1 MQVLI
6 NLYNQTAAGPKNIS
20 LNLISELMSQSKDA
34 CNFYIIVP
42 DIQEYSALCSINN
55 VHIIKLQKVNIF
67 IAKVALR
74 IYLDVILVPKLIKKY
89 RITSML
95 AFGNFLLSPVS
106 IKKVV
111 LLHHPYLFDD
121 VLLRKLP
128 FFSKL
133 IEKVKRFT
141 FWITLK
147 NVDVLVVQSP
157 YVLDEFRKVWI
168 NARPELT
175 IIPNPIS
182 KDFIEQS
189 AFEINELINQRVSS
203 LDNTLTILYVSR
215 FYPHKNHA
223 FLLEL
228 SSELTN
234 ANIRHQI
241 LVTVDSE
248 ISGAD
253 MFLNDVASK
262 ELPILNLGEIK
273 QVDLADFYKTSHLFL
288 FPSKSE
294 TFGNPLI
301 EAMSYGLPVIVPSLQ
316 YAHSVVGESGIYYE
330 DDNAKECANKMIG
343 LIQNIGHYTATSLHS
358 HHSFA
363 RYPNVTD
370 WCKRYLD
377 TIRNNKNLKKDL

>member
-20 LNLISELMSQSKDA
+20 LNLISELMSESKDA
-34 CNFYIIVP
+34 CHFYIIVP
-42 DIQEYSALCSINN
+42 DIQEYSALCSTNN
-55 VHIIKLQKVNIF
+55 VHIIKLQKVNTF
-67 IAKVALR
+67 IAKIAIR

-121 VLLRKLP
+121 LLIRKLP

-147 NVDVLVVQSP
+147 NVDVLVVQSQ
-157 YVLDEFRKVWI
+157 YVLDAFKKVW
-168 NARPELT
+168 ADASVLLT

-182 KDFIEQS
+182 KDFIAQS
-189 AFEINELINQRVSS
+189 ASEINSIVNQRVVS
-203 LDNTLTILYVSR
+203 LGDGLTILYVSR
-215 FYPHKNHA
+215 FYPHKNHE
-223 FLLEL
+223 FLLKVSSEL
-228 SSELTN
+228 SS
-234 ANIRHQI
+234 ANIRHKI
-241 LVTVDSE
+241 LVTVDPE

-253 MFLNDVASK
+253 VFLNAVAS
-262 ELPILNLGEIK
+262 EDLPIINLGEIK
-273 QVDLADFYKTSHLFL
+273 QIDLAEFYKTAHLFL

-301 EAMSYGLPVIVPSLQ
+301 EAMSYGLPVIAPSLE
-316 YAHSVVGESGIYYE
+316 YAYSVVGESGTYYE
-330 DDNAKECANKMIG
+330 PDNEKDCVFKITQ
-343 LIQNIGHYTATSLHS
+343 LIHDSSSYYKKSLDS
-358 HHSFA
+358 HQAFKS
-363 RYPNVTD
+363 YPNVAD
-370 WCKRYLD
+370 WSKRYIEVL
-377 TIRNNKNLKKDL
+377 KNGSF

>member
-20 LNLISELMSQSKDA
+20 LNLISELMSESKDA
-34 CNFYIIVP
+34 CHFYIIVP
-42 DIQEYSALCSINN
+42 DIQEYSALCSTNN
-55 VHIIKLQKVNIF
+55 VHIIKLQKVNTF
-67 IAKVALR
+67 IAKIAIR

-121 VLLRKLP
+121 LLIRKLP

-147 NVDVLVVQSP
+147 NVDVLVVQSQ
-157 YVLDEFRKVWI
+157 YVLDAFKKVWA
-168 NARPELT
+168 NASVLLT

-182 KDFIEQS
+182 KDFIAQS
-189 AFEINELINQRVSS
+189 ASEINFIVDQRVAS
-203 LDNTLTILYVSR
+203 LGDGLTILYVSR
-215 FYPHKNHA
+215 FYPHKNHE
-223 FLLEL
+223 FLLKVSSEL
-228 SSELTN
+228 SS
-234 ANIRHQI
+234 ANIRHKI
-241 LVTVDSE
+241 LVTVDPE

-253 MFLNDVASK
+253 VFLNAVAS
-262 ELPILNLGEIK
+262 EDLPIINLGEIK
-273 QVDLADFYKTSHLFL
+273 QIDLAEFYKTAHLFL

-301 EAMSYGLPVIVPSLQ
+301 EAMSYGLPVIAPSLE
-316 YAHSVVGESGIYYE
+316 YAYSVVGESGTYYE
-330 DDNAKECANKMIG
+330 PDNEKDCVFKITQ
-343 LIQNIGHYTATSLHS
+343 LIHDSSSYYKKSIDS
-358 HHSFA
+358 HQAFKS
-363 RYPNVTD
+363 YPNVAD
-370 WCKRYLD
+370 WSKRYIEVL
-377 TIRNNKNLKKDL
+377 KNGSF

>member
-20 LNLISELMSQSKDA
+20 LNLISELMSESKDA
-34 CNFYIIVP
+34 CHFYIIVP
-42 DIQEYSALCSINN
+42 DIQEYSALCSTNN
-55 VHIIKLQKVNIF
+55 VHIIKLQKVNTF

-121 VLLRKLP
+121 LLIRKLP

-147 NVDVLVVQSP
+147 NVDVLVVQSQ
-157 YVLDEFRKVWI
+157 YVLDAFKKVWA
-168 NARPELT
+168 NASVLLT

-182 KDFIEQS
+182 KDFIAQS
-189 AFEINELINQRVSS
+189 ASEINFIVDQRVAS
-203 LDNTLTILYVSR
+203 LGDGLTILYVSR
-215 FYPHKNHA
+215 FYPHKNHE
-223 FLLEL
+223 FLLKVSSEL
-228 SSELTN
+228 SS
-234 ANIRHQI
+234 ANIRHKI
-241 LVTVDSE
+241 LVTVDPE

-253 MFLNDVASK
+253 VFLNAVAS
-262 ELPILNLGEIK
+262 EDLPIINLGEIK
-273 QVDLADFYKTSHLFL
+273 QIDLAEFYKTAHLFL

-301 EAMSYGLPVIVPSLQ
+301 EAMSYGLPVIAPSLE
-316 YAHSVVGESGIYYE
+316 YAYSVVGESGTYYE
-330 DDNAKECANKMIG
+330 PDNEKDCVFKITE
-343 LIQNIGHYTATSLHS
+343 LIHDSSSYYKKSIDS
-358 HHSFA
+358 HQAFKS
-363 RYPNVTD
+363 YPNVAD
-370 WCKRYLD
+370 WSKRYIEVL
-377 TIRNNKNLKKDL
+377 KNGSF

>member
-20 LNLISELMSQSKDA
+20 LNLISELMSESKDA
-34 CNFYIIVP
+34 CHFYIIVP
-42 DIQEYSALCSINN
+42 DIQEYSALCSTNN
-55 VHIIKLQKVNIF
+55 VHIIKLQKVNTF
-67 IAKVALR
+67 IAKIAIR

-121 VLLRKLP
+121 LLIRKLP

-147 NVDVLVVQSP
+147 NVDVLVVQSQ
-157 YVLDEFRKVWI
+157 YVLDAFKKVW
-168 NARPELT
+168 ADASVLLT

-182 KDFIEQS
+182 KDFIAQS
-189 AFEINELINQRVSS
+189 ASEINSIVNQRVVS
-203 LDNTLTILYVSR
+203 LGDGLTILYVSR
-215 FYPHKNHA
+215 FYPHKNHE
-223 FLLEL
+223 FLLKVSSEL
-228 SSELTN
+228 SS
-234 ANIRHQI
+234 ANIRHKI
-241 LVTVDSE
+241 LVTVDPE

-253 MFLNDVASK
+253 VFLNAVAS
-262 ELPILNLGEIK
+262 EDLPIINLGEIK
-273 QVDLADFYKTSHLFL
+273 QIDLAEFYKTAHLFL

-301 EAMSYGLPVIVPSLQ
+301 EAMSYGLPVIAPSLE
-316 YAHSVVGESGIYYE
+316 YAYSVVGESGTYYE
-330 DDNAKECANKMIG
+330 PDNEKDCVFKITQ
-343 LIQNIGHYTATSLHS
+343 LIHDSSSYYKKSIDS
-358 HHSFA
+358 HQAFKS
-363 RYPNVTD
+363 YPNVAD
-370 WCKRYLD
+370 WSKRYIEVL
-377 TIRNNKNLKKDL
+377 KNGSF

>member
-20 LNLISELMSQSKDA
+20 LNLISELMSESKDA
-34 CNFYIIVP
+34 CHFYIIVP
-42 DIQEYSALCSINN
+42 DIQEYSALCSTNN
-55 VHIIKLQKVNIF
+55 VHIIKLQKVNTF

-121 VLLRKLP
+121 LLIRKLP

-147 NVDVLVVQSP
+147 NVDVLVVQSQ
-157 YVLDEFRKVWI
+157 YVLDAFKKVW
-168 NARPELT
+168 ADASVLLT

-182 KDFIEQS
+182 KDFIAQS
-189 AFEINELINQRVSS
+189 ASEINSIVNQRVVS
-203 LDNTLTILYVSR
+203 LGDGLTILYVSR
-215 FYPHKNHA
+215 FYPHKNHE
-223 FLLEL
+223 FLLKVSSEL
-228 SSELTN
+228 SS
-234 ANIRHQI
+234 ANIRHKI
-241 LVTVDSE
+241 LVTVDPE

-253 MFLNDVASK
+253 VFLNAVAS
-262 ELPILNLGEIK
+262 EDLPIINLGEIK
-273 QVDLADFYKTSHLFL
+273 QIDLAEFYKTAHLFL

-294 TFGNPLI
+294 TFGNPLV
-301 EAMSYGLPVIVPSLQ
+301 EAMSYGLPVIAPSLE
-316 YAHSVVGESGIYYE
+316 YAYSVVGESGTYYE
-330 DDNAKECANKMIG
+330 PDNEKDCVFKITQ
-343 LIQNIGHYTATSLHS
+343 LIHDSSSYYKKSIDS
-358 HHSFA
+358 HQAFKS
-363 RYPNVTD
+363 YPNVAD
-370 WCKRYLD
+370 WSKRYIEVL
-377 TIRNNKNLKKDL
+377 KNGSF

>member
-20 LNLISELMSQSKDA
+20 LNLISELMSDSKDA
-34 CNFYIIVP
+34 CHFYIIVP
-42 DIQEYSALCSINN
+42 DIQEYSALSSTNN
-55 VHIIKLQKVNIF
+55 VHIIKLQKVNTF

-121 VLLRKLP
+121 LLIRKLP

-147 NVDVLVVQSP
+147 NVDVLVVQSQ
-157 YVLDEFRKVWI
+157 YVLDAFKKVWA
-168 NARPELT
+168 NASVLLT

-182 KDFIEQS
+182 KDFIAQS
-189 AFEINELINQRVSS
+189 ASEINFIVDQRVAS
-203 LDNTLTILYVSR
+203 LGDGLTILYVSR
-215 FYPHKNHA
+215 FYPHKNHE
-223 FLLEL
+223 FLLKVSSEL
-228 SSELTN
+228 SS
-234 ANIRHQI
+234 ANIRHKI
-241 LVTVDSE
+241 LVTVDPE

-253 MFLNDVASK
+253 VFLNAVAS
-262 ELPILNLGEIK
+262 EDLPIINLGEIK
-273 QVDLADFYKTSHLFL
+273 QIDLAEFYKTAHLFL

-294 TFGNPLI
+294 TFGNPLV
-301 EAMSYGLPVIVPSLQ
+301 EAMSYGLPVIAPSLE
-316 YAHSVVGESGIYYE
+316 YAYSVVGESGTYYE
-330 DDNAKECANKMIG
+330 PDNEKDCVFKITE
-343 LIQNIGHYTATSLHS
+343 LIHDSSSYYKKSIDS
-358 HHSFA
+358 HQAFKS
-363 RYPNVTD
+363 YPNVAD
-370 WCKRYLD
+370 WSKRYIEVL
-377 TIRNNKNLKKDL
+377 KNGSF